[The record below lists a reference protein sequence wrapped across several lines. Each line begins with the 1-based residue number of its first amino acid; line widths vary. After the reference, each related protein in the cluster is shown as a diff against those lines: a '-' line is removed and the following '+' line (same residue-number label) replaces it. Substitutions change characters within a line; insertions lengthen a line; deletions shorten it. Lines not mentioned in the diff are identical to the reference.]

1 MDGSMVCW
9 IYLLWSIGGYAVRTQ
24 QITLLE
30 RFKQEQVLKKA
41 FLQCQQRHNSTLETL
56 TGLYCNRT
64 WDNITCWDD
73 SPAGEIVQ
81 QPCPAYING
90 FDQGEFATKECLP
103 DGTWFGFN
111 GSSRPWTNYST
122 CSKGTLQPLHHLIT
136 EHMPRVKLM
145 YTIGYS
151 VSLTFLILAVA
162 IMVYFKR
169 LHCPRNMIHLNL
181 FLAVLVRAGISLMRS
196 VLLVNDVGFP
206 GDVAV
211 MPSGQIIFLDGPHW
225 ECRLFFTLF
234 NYAIM
239 TNLFWIF
246 NEGLYLQLILSIS
259 VFAEKT
265 KLRWFVLLGWGMPI
279 LFVIPWAMVRL
290 YLDNTMCWNVHHG
303 HPKLYWI
310 IKGPMA
316 VSVVINFIFFI
327 NIVRLLFTKLS
338 ASNCHESRTF
348 RYRCICIYCNRTWDN
363 ITCWDDSPAGEIVQ
377 QPCPAYINGF
387 DQGEFATKE
396 CLPDGTWFGFN
407 GSGRPWTNYSTCSK
421 GTLQPL
427 HHLITEHMPRVKL
440 MYTIGYSVS
449 LTFLILAVAIM
460 VYFKRLHCPRN
471 MIHLNLFLAVLVRAG
486 ISLMRSVLLVNDVGF
501 PGDVAV
507 MPSGQIIFLDG
518 PHWECRL
525 FFTLFNYAIMTNLFW
540 IFNEGLYLQLILS
553 ISVFAEKTKLRWC
566 WNVHHGHPKLY
577 WIIKGPMAVSVVT
590 VHIVSRRL
598 AKSIVIL
605 IPLFA
610 VYYMGFI
617 WLPEDLGTTGII
629 VKLYIELGF
638 NSFQGFFVAMLF
650 CFLNAEVQ
658 NEIKKKWQRQ
668 VLRRASSI
676 AGRSAASVN
685 HKSARFH
692 DHSVIRTTADSTAEH
707 SMIHEQNGHLTPISE
722 EKVPLRK
729 SADCND
735 NKTGSTLQNGDSHA
749 QCEPMMGEDSFV

>member
-9 IYLLWSIGGYAVRTQ
+9 IYLLWSVGGYVGNSQ

-30 RFKQEQVLKKA
+30 KFKQQQVLKKA
-41 FLQCQQRHNSTLETL
+41 YLQCQERHNSTLSTL

-64 WDNITCWDD
+64 WDNVTCWDD
-73 SPAGEIVQ
+73 APAGEVIH
-81 QPCPAYING
+81 QPCPSYING
-90 FDQGEFATKECLP
+90 FDQGEFATKECLA
-103 DGTWFGFN
+103 DGTWSGYN
-111 GSSRPWTNYST
+111 GSSKPWTNYST
-122 CSKGTLQPLHHLIT
+122 CSKGTLQPLDHLIT
-136 EHMPRVKLM
+136 EHVPRVKLM

-181 FLAVLVRAGISLMRS
+181 FLAVLVRAGISLMKG

-206 GDVAV
+206 GDVTV
-211 MPSGQIIFLDGPHW
+211 TPTGQTIFLEGPHW

-290 YLDNTMCWNVHHG
+290 YLDNTMCWNVHQT

-348 RYRCICIYCNRTWDN
+348 RYR
-363 ITCWDDSPAGEIVQ
+363 
-377 QPCPAYINGF
+377 
-387 DQGEFATKE
+387 
-396 CLPDGTWFGFN
+396 
-407 GSGRPWTNYSTCSK
+407 
-421 GTLQPL
+421 
-427 HHLITEHMPRVKL
+427 
-440 MYTIGYSVS
+440 
-449 LTFLILAVAIM
+449 
-460 VYFKRLHCPRN
+460 
-471 MIHLNLFLAVLVRAG
+471 
-486 ISLMRSVLLVNDVGF
+486 
-501 PGDVAV
+501 
-507 MPSGQIIFLDG
+507 
-518 PHWECRL
+518 
-525 FFTLFNYAIMTNLFW
+525 
-540 IFNEGLYLQLILS
+540 
-553 ISVFAEKTKLRWC
+553 
-566 WNVHHGHPKLY
+566 
-577 WIIKGPMAVSVVT
+577 
-590 VHIVSRRL
+590 RL

-629 VKLYIELGF
+629 IKLYIEIGF

-650 CFLNAEVQ
+650 CFLNTEVQ
-658 NEIKKKWQRQ
+658 TEIKKKWQRQ

-676 AGRSAASVN
+676 AGRSAASM
-685 HKSARFH
+685 HHRSTRYHDSSMMKSA
-692 DHSVIRTTADSTAEH
+692 ADSTADATTVG
-707 SMIHEQNGHLTPISE
+707 EQNGHLTPISE
-722 EKVPLRK
+722 EKVPLQK
-729 SADCND
+729 SADCNA
-735 NKTGSTLQNGDSHA
+735 NKTGSTLQNGDNHA
-749 QCEPMMGEDSFV
+749 QCEPMMDNDSIV